1 MNAIVTEF
9 LICFILF
16 ISFGIIPIY
25 VCCSHNGSQ
34 NDNIN
39 QDCYLIL
46 DEIPNRRPTEI

>member
-1 MNAIVTEF
+1 MNTIVTEF

-25 VCCSHNGSQ
+25 VCCSHN
-34 NDNIN
+34 DHTN

-46 DEIPNRRPTEI
+46 DEIPNRQLAEI

>member
-25 VCCSHNGSQ
+25 VCCSHNH
-34 NDNIN
+34 NIN

-46 DEIPNRRPTEI
+46 DEIPNRQPTEI